1 MGFCNYILGKEYIFA
16 LFFGMSKEYP
26 IIAEVGKFKDN
37 NFKVKYIFKIPN
49 KGFQT
54 NDFLNYIKGIEL
66 YNFFNKNDKEN
77 QYIKIN
83 GTSLYY
89 YKVDKSKT
97 SKLFNMF
104 DSIKLRKSIF

>member
-1 MGFCNYILGKEYIFA
+1 MNYI
-16 LFFGMSKEYP
+16 
-26 IIAEVGKFKDN
+26 
-37 NFKVKYIFKIPN
+37 
-49 KGFQT
+49 
-54 NDFLNYIKGIEL
+54 
-66 YNFFNKNDKEN
+66 NKNDKEN

-104 DSIKLRKSIF
+104 DSIKRRINIFEKNEYFKKYKSLYKMISVYCN